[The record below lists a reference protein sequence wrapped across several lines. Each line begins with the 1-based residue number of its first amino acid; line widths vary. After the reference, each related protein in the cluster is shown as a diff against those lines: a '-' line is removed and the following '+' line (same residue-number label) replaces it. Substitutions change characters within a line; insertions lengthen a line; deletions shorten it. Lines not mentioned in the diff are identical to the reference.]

1 MKYHIKERSFIAKIA
16 AWKLS
21 SRKVAIVIGKTI
33 HLHNTTT
40 QEFTESKYWLRHE
53 LKHVEQ
59 FHEHGFIR
67 FIFLYL
73 WESIKNGYNN
83 NKYEI
88 EARNAEADDGIVS
101 RIENV

>member
-1 MKYHIKERSFIAKIA
+1 MA

-21 SRKVAIVIGKTI
+21 SSKVAIVIGKTI
-33 HLHNTTT
+33 CLHNTTT
-40 QEFTESKYWLRHE
+40 QEFTENKYWLRHE

-83 NKYEI
+83 NKYET
-88 EARNAEADDGIVS
+88 EARNAETDHEIIN
-101 RIENV
+101 RIEKL